1 MRRLQWHVDGIAG
14 AEWCGIAGCGE
25 GSSRMM
31 FWETNDVIAAHLG
44 MKKAGK
50 LLSDGLELA

>member
-1 MRRLQWHVDGIAG
+1 
-14 AEWCGIAGCGE
+14 
-25 GSSRMM
+25 MM
-31 FWETNDVIAAHLG
+31 FWEANDVIAAHLG